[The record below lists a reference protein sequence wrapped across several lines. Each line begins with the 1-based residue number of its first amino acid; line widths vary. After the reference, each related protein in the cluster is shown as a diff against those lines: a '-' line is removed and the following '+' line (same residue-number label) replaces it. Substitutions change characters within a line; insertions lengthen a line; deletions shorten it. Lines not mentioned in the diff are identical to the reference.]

1 MKTYRRILVPLTA
14 AGQCD
19 TLLCR
24 AAEIAQ
30 EHNAK
35 MLVLRV
41 LDIRSGFAPDGPAA
55 LRPEE
60 AAARRAPN
68 VKKRLDLL
76 LARNNLG
83 WAEAKVQWGEPKK
96 VLAEVIDSW
105 QPDLVL
111 ACAGDLPQG
120 FVHGSDLLTVN
131 CRSLL
136 KRLIEVFHH
145 PVHRPAGAG

>member
-1 MKTYRRILVPLTA
+1 MKAYRRILVPLPA

-55 LRPEE
+55 LWPEE

-68 VKKRLDLL
+68 IKKRLDLL

-83 WAEAKVQWGEPKK
+83 WAEATVQWGEPKM
-96 VLAEVIDSW
+96 VLVEAINTW

-111 ACAGDLPQG
+111 ACAGDLP
-120 FVHGSDLLTVN
+120 HGLAPNADLLTVN
-131 CRSLL
+131 CRNLF
-136 KRLIEVFHH
+136 KRLIGVFHY
-145 PVHRPAGAG
+145 PVHRPA